1 MTEPTPFMYII
12 RAGNRDTGTVLNS
25 YFRLTGLP
33 STYKYF
39 DCEIVGFY
47 HNMILPVANSLV
59 ELKTDLPFINGY
71 DLQNKRLTTIATNAI
86 NQNST
91 FQFRVENFNGRTVN
105 FYLIDNDTANANTAD
120 DWVLYLKLKGV
131 VE

>member
-1 MTEPTPFMYII
+1 
-12 RAGNRDTGTVLNS
+12 
-25 YFRLTGLP
+25 
-33 STYKYF
+33 
-39 DCEIVGFY
+39 
-47 HNMILPVANSLV
+47 MILPVANTLV

-71 DLQNKRLTTIATNAI
+71 DLQNKRLTTIATNAV

-105 FYLIDNDTANANTAD
+105 FYLVDNDTANANTAD

-131 VE
+131 VEK